1 MTDIDDPNVFFFS
14 KMKTFLCD
22 KETIYNSSESVES
35 GDNGHMNIYE
45 NTSTSSSVC
54 AVEYSVRRILEMY
67 AAKAALGRDI
77 PYPQLKLTT
86 IILFIVTLFLSAIVV
101 TQVKLYSSGL
111 LSYNEVVFADGAVS
125 DNMQLL

>member
-1 MTDIDDPNVFFFS
+1 
-14 KMKTFLCD
+14 MKTFLCD

-77 PYPQLKLTT
+77 SYPQLKLTT
-86 IILFIVTLFLSAIVV
+86 IILFIVTLLLSAIVV